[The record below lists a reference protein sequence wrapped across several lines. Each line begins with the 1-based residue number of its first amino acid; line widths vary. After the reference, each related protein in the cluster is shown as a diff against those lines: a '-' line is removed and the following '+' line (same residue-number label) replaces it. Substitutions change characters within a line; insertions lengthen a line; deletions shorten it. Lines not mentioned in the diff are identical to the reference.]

1 MRLEVEDTDGER
13 DNSALAERVA
23 GADRVTH
30 AELLRE
36 GVVVLDGQKETVEE
50 GWDGSG
56 EEV

>member
-50 GWDGSG
+50 G
-56 EEV
+56 